1 MGNIESENYDADN
14 FERDVLERSYKI
26 PVLVDFWAEWCGP
39 CRVLG
44 PVLEKLAEENK
55 DSWALAKLN
64 TDKHPELS
72 ARYAIRSIPNVKL
85 FVDGKVVDGF
95 VGALP
100 ENMVRV
106 WLKKA
111 LPSKFHNEIK
121 NAEQSLNEG
130 RLAEAQKILEKV
142 VGAEENNDL
151 AVTLL
156 AKTYIYSDP
165 NKALEIIDR
174 IGPTSD
180 YSEMA
185 EAIRTFGEMF
195 LYLED
200 GKPLKK
206 EPVRE
211 IYLSAIRSLR
221 SKNFDDALDS
231 FIEVIRKDRYYDND
245 GSRKACIAIFRFL
258 GEDHEITRKHR
269 HVFASALYA

>member
-1 MGNIESENYDADN
+1 MDNIESGNYDTDN
-14 FERDVLERSYKI
+14 FERDVLERSFKI

-44 PVLEKLAEENK
+44 PVLEKLADENTG
-55 DSWALAKLN
+55 SWVLVKLN

-85 FVDGKVVDGF
+85 FFDGKVVDGF
-95 VGALP
+95 IGALP
-100 ENMVRV
+100 ENMVRA

-121 NAEQSLNEG
+121 NAGHLLDEG
-130 RLAEAQKILEKV
+130 RAMEAQKILEDV
-142 VGAEENNDL
+142 IRAEENNDL
-151 AVTLL
+151 AITLL
-156 AKTYIYSDP
+156 AKACIFSDP
-165 NKALEIIDR
+165 HRALEIVDR
-174 IGPTSD
+174 IGPTSE

-185 EAIRTFGEMF
+185 DAIRTFGEMF
-195 LYLED
+195 LYLQD
-200 GKPLKK
+200 GKPLKP

-211 IYLSAIRSLR
+211 RYLSAIESLR
-221 SKNFDDALDS
+221 SQNFSGALDG

-258 GEDHEITRKHR
+258 GEDHEITKKHR
-269 HVFASALYA
+269 QVFASALYA

>member
-1 MGNIESENYDADN
+1 MNNTNSLKYDTDD
-14 FERDVLERSYKI
+14 FEKDVLERSYKI

-64 TDKHPELS
+64 TDKHSELS

-95 VGALP
+95 IGALP
-100 ENMVRV
+100 ENMVRM

-111 LPSKFHNEIK
+111 MPSKVHNEIK
-121 NAEQSLNEG
+121 NAEQLLNEG
-130 RLAEAQKILEKV
+130 RVDEAQDILEKV

-156 AKTYIYSDP
+156 AKTHIFSDA
-165 NKALEIIDR
+165 KQALEIIDR
-174 IGPTSD
+174 IGPTSE

-206 EPVRE
+206 EAVRDR
-211 IYLSAIRSLR
+211 YLSAIKSLR
-221 SKNFDDALDS
+221 SMNFGDALDS

-245 GSRKACIAIFRFL
+245 GSRKACVAIFRFL
-258 GEDHEITRKHR
+258 GEDHEMTRKHR
-269 HVFASALYA
+269 QVFASALYA

>member
-1 MGNIESENYDADN
+1 MSNIESGNYDTDN
-14 FERDVLERSYKI
+14 FEIDVLERSYKI

-55 DSWALAKLN
+55 DSWVLVKLN
-64 TDKHPELS
+64 TDRQPELS

-85 FVDGKVVDGF
+85 FIDGKVVDGF

-100 ENMVRV
+100 ENMVKA
-106 WLKKA
+106 WLSKA

-121 NAEQSLNEG
+121 NAEHLLDEG
-130 RLAEAQKILEKV
+130 RVAEAQKILEEV
-142 VGAEENNDL
+142 VGAEENNEL

-156 AKTYIYSDP
+156 ARSYVFSEP
-165 NKALEIIDR
+165 NKALEIVDSV
-174 IGPTSD
+174 GPTSE

-200 GKPLKK
+200 TKPLKQ

-211 IYLSAIRSLR
+211 RYLSAIESLR
-221 SKNFDDALDS
+221 SQNFGDALDS

-245 GSRKACIAIFRFL
+245 GSRKACVAIFRFL
-258 GEDHEITRKHR
+258 GEDHEITKKHR
-269 HVFASALYA
+269 QVFASALYA